1 MATHPEKLYY
11 TFFGLISDNL
21 LPNHFNH
28 ACDSN
33 TLLHKVA
40 NDMLQHLS
48 DVKEKL
54 TPVMETTFD
63 ISNKEI
69 KCLHY
74 LAGFVIHKLYKKFK
88 FSKKE
93 KDPVYNFQCC
103 LILRACQVETDVNE
117 TLVNVRDRGGLW
129 RANPKIIDLF
139 VQWELLFRSRTSVFF
154 TSLSTKDF
162 VVDIMTNIIVRS
174 NFNSVCMSTDNLVSQ
189 EIQKNVLEQMITLFV
204 CVRTF
209 SFAKSTRE
217 RHKIAKKESRK
228 RSLRTEIKKLSTA
241 G

>member
-1 MATHPEKLYY
+1 
-11 TFFGLISDNL
+11 
-21 LPNHFNH
+21 
-28 ACDSN
+28 
-33 TLLHKVA
+33 
-40 NDMLQHLS
+40 
-48 DVKEKL
+48 
-54 TPVMETTFD
+54 METKFD

-103 LILRACQVETDVNE
+103 SILRVCQVETNVNQ
-117 TLVNVRDRGGLW
+117 TLVNVRERGGLS

-139 VQWELLFRSRTSVFF
+139 DQCELLFRSRTSVFF

-174 NFNSVCMSTDNLVSQ
+174 NYNSVCMSAYTLVSK

-204 CVRTF
+204 RVRTF
-209 SFAKSTRE
+209 SFANSTRE

-228 RSLRTEIKKLSTA
+228 RSLRTEIKKSSTA
-241 G
+241 GKDL